1 MPIIIN
7 LPYCIIKTIM
17 SKMLTYRECP
27 RKFES
32 YLQRVYDEIV
42 LMYLNKIRETQNG
55 LVTFTDEDGRQ
66 KTGRVRRNGKKK
78 EKTFAL
84 DIENSVTIKLIRF
97 RCDSEHVCRDV
108 FLNIFVPYCKFFL
121 TDMASIL
128 SESNDIDP
136 DSCFMPNQLR
146 YIKRKWKQ
154 WQETFG
160 NSVYILHS
168 VEDYFHY
175 SADRLNQIRKQ
186 LFQIRGFISAHINVN

>member
-84 DIENSVTIKLIRF
+84 DVENSVTIKLIRF

>member
-17 SKMLTYRECP
+17 SKMLTYRGCP
-27 RKFES
+27 CKLES

-84 DIENSVTIKLIRF
+84 DVENSVTIKLIRF